1 MLYLRDFKG
10 AERYKKSTYFMYSD
24 FNEKLLGKEGELLK
38 EIVPILSWK
47 DLKDGGANIQ
57 LAIYDEIPKG
67 YVLFHEAPRA
77 PFGYEW
83 IYNGKSIKEGRCLGL
98 LRLKVEPEKYHNLE
112 ACSDF
117 KYLNT
122 HLTEKHLSEIEY
134 ILEAYST
141 NKIDLIIPRDE
152 KEEIVWEGDW
162 DIIINDKNYRRI
174 GGEILVLKWYEGFE
188 DTGYLIECYKED

>member
-10 AERYKKSTYFMYSD
+10 TERYKKSRYFIYSD
-24 FNEKLLGKEGELLK
+24 FDEKLLGKEGDLLK
-38 EIVPILSWK
+38 EIVPILSWE
-47 DLKDGGANIQ
+47 DLKDGGAHIQ

-83 IYNGKSIKEGRCLGL
+83 IYNGKPIKEGRCLGL
-98 LRLKVEPEKYHNLE
+98 LRLKVEPKKYHNLE

-117 KYLNT
+117 KSLNT

-134 ILEAYST
+134 ILEAYSK
-141 NKIDLIIPRDE
+141 NKIVLIIPRDE
-152 KEEIVWEGDW
+152 KDEIVWEGDW

>member
-10 AERYKKSTYFMYSD
+10 TERYKKAIYILYKNANGEFINDYS
-24 FNEKLLGKEGELLK
+24 
-38 EIVPILSWK
+38 IISQICPILLWDDQS
-47 DLKDGGANIQ
+47 DGGVIIQ
-57 LAIYDEIPKG
+57 LALYDEIPKG
-67 YVLFHEAPRA
+67 YKLWKDAPRA

-122 HLTEKHLSEIEY
+122 YLTEKHLSEIEY

-141 NKIDLIIPRDE
+141 NKINLIIPRDE

-162 DIIINDKNYRRI
+162 DIIINDKNYKRI
-174 GGEILVLKWYEGFE
+174 GGEKLVLKWYEGFE